1 MKIITLILL
10 LFPLFFLIG
19 IREAAAAAAEKDKVF
34 IVYLGAKND
43 WLDNDYVHLLTSV
56 SKRKNKSLVRSYRHG
71 FSGFAARLTE
81 EEAESI
87 SRKPGVVSVFPDP
100 VFQLHTT
107 HSWDFLKYQT
117 DVKIDSY
124 DPISSISSGSDA
136 IVGIIDTGIWPES
149 QSFHDKNMGTIPTQW
164 KGTCV
169 KGYDFSP
176 SSCNRKLIGAR
187 FYDGPDDDDDEIY
200 QTPRDMIGH
209 GSHVASTAAGCLV
222 SNASYYGLAEG
233 TARGGSPGSR
243 IAAYRVC
250 SVNGCRGS
258 SILAAFDDAIA
269 DGVDILS
276 LSMGS
281 PAAYMPELKN
291 DPIAIG
297 SFHAVENGITV
308 VCSAGN
314 DGPSSGTVVNS
325 APWILTVA
333 ATTIDRDFQ
342 SNVILGGNKV
352 IKGEGIN
359 FAKIGEN
366 PVHPLIYAKS
376 ARRAGASE
384 NEARNCISD
393 SMEKDMIKGKIV
405 VCDNDNESD
414 SPTQKKQE
422 VQILE
427 GVGMILVDDITK
439 GVASVYKEFPMT
451 VISSKDAAQILSYI
465 NSTRNPVATIL
476 PTVAVTNYKP
486 APTVAYFSSRGPST
500 LSRNILK
507 PDIAAPGV
515 DMLAA
520 WKGNDTDEAPKG
532 KQPPRF
538 NVISGT
544 SMSCPHVSGLAAEVK
559 LHNPTWGPSAIK
571 SAIMTT
577 ASQTN
582 NVKEAITTDSGAK
595 ATAYDYGAGEI
606 STAAP
611 LQAGLV
617 YDTNTTDYI
626 NFLCYYGYDT
636 SQIKIISTNLPNNF
650 SCPKDSTSDLIS
662 NINYPSIAISNLSL
676 NQSKNITRML
686 TNVGG
691 DGNFTYTASTFV
703 PPGLEV
709 GITPTKLQFMRN
721 GQRISYQVYF
731 KAISPVKDVF
741 GEIMWTNGK
750 YKVRTP
756 FVVSN
761 QSSRK

>member
-1 MKIITLILL
+1 MKILSLILL
-10 LFPLFFLIG
+10 IFPLFFLIG
-19 IREAAAAAAEKDKVF
+19 ARDVAAQKDKVF
-34 IVYLGAKND
+34 IVYLGAKNG
-43 WLDNDYVHLLTSV
+43 LFETDYFQLLSSV

-81 EEAESI
+81 EEAQSI
-87 SRKPGVVSVFPDP
+87 SKKAGVVSVFPDP
-100 VFQLHTT
+100 LIKLHTT

-124 DPISSISSGSDA
+124 DPTSSVSGGSDT

-149 QSFHDKNMGTIPTQW
+149 QSFHDKNLGAIPSQW

-169 KGYDFSP
+169 KGFEFTP
-176 SSCNRKLIGAR
+176 SSCNRKIIGAR
-187 FYDGPDDDDDEIY
+187 FYDGPDDEEDEMY

-209 GSHVASTAAGCLV
+209 GSHVASTAAGSPV
-222 SNASYYGLAEG
+222 SNASYYGLATG

-269 DGVDILS
+269 DGVHIIS

-281 PAAYMPELKN
+281 PASYMPELKN

-314 DGPSSGTVVNS
+314 DGPSEGTVVNS
-325 APWILTVA
+325 APWILTVG

-359 FAKIGEN
+359 FADIGQK
-366 PVHPLIYAKS
+366 PVHPLIYAK
-376 ARRAGASE
+376 AAKRADASE
-384 NEARNCISD
+384 NDARNCNID
-393 SMEKDMIKGKIV
+393 SMDKDMIKGKIV
-405 VCDNDNESD
+405 LCDNDSGND

-427 GVGMILVDDITK
+427 GVGMILVDDISTS
-439 GVASVYKEFPMT
+439 VASVYKEFPMT
-451 VISSKDAAQILSYI
+451 IISSKDASQILSYI
-465 NSTRNPVATIL
+465 NSTKNPVATIL
-476 PTVAVTNYKP
+476 ATVAVTNYKP
-486 APTVAYFSSRGPST
+486 APAVVYFSSRGPST

-515 DMLAA
+515 DIIAA
-520 WKGNDTDEAPKG
+520 WKGNDTEEALEG
-532 KQPPRF
+532 KQPPKF

-559 LHNPTWGPSAIK
+559 SHNPTWGPSAIK

-577 ASQTN
+577 ASQTSN
-582 NVKEAITTDSGAK
+582 LKKPITTDSGAE
-595 ATAYDYGAGEI
+595 ATPYDYGAGEI

-617 YDTNTTDYI
+617 YETNTTDYI
-626 NFLCYYGYDT
+626 NFLCYYGYDAT
-636 SQIKIISTNLPNNF
+636 QINIISKDLPNNF
-650 SCPKDSTSDLIS
+650 TCPKDSTSDLIS

-676 NQSKNITRML
+676 NQSKSITRTL

-691 DGNFTYTASTFV
+691 DGNFTYTVSMFL
-703 PPGLEV
+703 PSGLEV
-709 GITPTKLQFMRN
+709 GINPTKLQFVKN
-721 GQRISYQVYF
+721 GQKISYHVHF
-731 KAISPVKDVF
+731 KALSPIKDVF
-741 GEIMWTNGK
+741 GDITWSSGK
-750 YKVRTP
+750 YKVRTT

-761 QSSRK
+761 QSKKPT